1 MGVFCEMDREMLA
14 QVLKCLNAKLDELGI
29 TGEIAIYGG
38 AVMCLALNARGSTHD
53 IDAIFHPK
61 TDVAHAAR
69 LVGEELGL
77 PEDWLNDGV
86 KGFVSANE
94 DLVFFDQQSNLHI
107 YVASAQYMLAM
118 KLLSCRLDNQS
129 EISDIRFLL
138 RYCNVSSVSQAET
151 IIYKYYPKNRVLPK
165 TFYFL
170 MEEIGVG

>member
-1 MGVFCEMDREMLA
+1 MDREMLA

-69 LVGEELGL
+69 LVAEELGL

-94 DLVFFDQQSNLHI
+94 DLVFFDQQSNLRI

-138 RYCNVSSVSQAET
+138 RYCKVSSVSQAET